1 MRAVTSMTTGCTVR
15 KLLAQAVAR
24 KRLRNGSPSW
34 VVELHKHLSSLR
46 VVTMADVARLAG
58 VSVTTVSHVINGT
71 RPASQRTRDS
81 VLAAIE
87 RTGYRPNTIAR
98 ALARGGTQ
106 SLGLAI
112 SGLSNPYFTDV
123 VASIEAAAGRA
134 GHTLLLGDTR
144 EDPEHE
150 LRIVRTLAERQVD
163 GLLLAPSVGALEGA
177 LPYLE
182 RAGVPVV
189 LLDRFLDVPLDQ
201 VGCDNEQPTAR
212 LVEHLIDLGHRRI
225 AMSIGIPGLSTTDER
240 VRGYRMAL
248 EQAGLEFDPQ
258 LVAEGGSLRDQA
270 QAAMHTLL
278 DLPDPPTA
286 VVSGNNFMTIGLL
299 RAIAERGLRVPEDIA
314 LVPFDAFEWAD
325 LFHPRLTFIRRPTS
339 ALGSR
344 AVELLLSRLQDPS
357 RPVRTERLEATFV
370 HRDSCGCSK
379 TSRRS

>member
-1 MRAVTSMTTGCTVR
+1 M
-15 KLLAQAVAR
+15 
-24 KRLRNGSPSW
+24 P
-34 VVELHKHLSSLR
+34 

-71 RPASQRTRDS
+71 RPASQRTRDR

-112 SGLSNPYFTDV
+112 SGLSNPYFMDV
-123 VASIEAAAGRA
+123 VAAVEQAAGRA

-150 LRIVRTLAERQVD
+150 LRIVRALAERQVD
-163 GLLLAPSVGALEGA
+163 GMLLAPTVGAVEHA

-182 RAGVPVV
+182 SQGVPTV
-189 LLDRFLDVPLDQ
+189 LLDRFVDVGLDQ

-212 LVEHLIDLGHRRI
+212 LVEHLIFKGHTRI
-225 AMSIGIPGLSTTDER
+225 AMAIGIPGLSTTDER

-248 EQAGLEFDPQ
+248 EQGGLGFDPA
-258 LVAEGGSLRDQA
+258 LVAEGGSQRDVA
-270 QAAMHTLL
+270 RDAMHALL

-299 RAIAERGLRVPEDIA
+299 RAISERGLKVPDDIA
-314 LVPFDAFEWAD
+314 LVGFDDFEWAD
-325 LFHPRLTFIRRPTS
+325 LFAPRLTVIRQPTTE
-339 ALGSR
+339 LGSR
-344 AVELLLSRLQDPS
+344 AVELLLSRLADPE
-357 RPVRTERLEATFV
+357 RPPRTERLEAMFV
-370 HRDSCGCSK
+370 HRNSCGCTGPSPALQVRAQPSK
-379 TSRRS
+379 A

>member
-1 MRAVTSMTTGCTVR
+1 M
-15 KLLAQAVAR
+15 LL
-24 KRLRNGSPSW
+24 P
-34 VVELHKHLSSLR
+34 

-71 RPASQRTRDS
+71 RPASQRTRDR
-81 VLAAIE
+81 VLAAID

-112 SGLSNPYFTDV
+112 SGLSNPYFMDV
-123 VASIEAAAGRA
+123 VAAVEQAAGRA

-150 LRIVRTLAERQVD
+150 LRIVRALAERQVD
-163 GLLLAPSVGALEGA
+163 GMLLAPTVGAVEHA

-182 RAGVPVV
+182 AQGVPTV
-189 LLDRFLDVPLDQ
+189 LLDRFVDAGLDQ

-212 LVEHLIDLGHRRI
+212 LVEHLIAKGHTRI
-225 AMSIGIPGLSTTDER
+225 AMAIGIPGLSTTDER

-248 EQAGLEFDPQ
+248 EQGGLGFDPA
-258 LVAEGGSLRDQA
+258 LVAEGGSQRDVA
-270 QAAMHTLL
+270 RDAMHALL

-299 RAIAERGLRVPEDIA
+299 RAIAERGLTVPDDLA
-314 LVPFDAFEWAD
+314 LVAFDDFEWAD
-325 LFHPRLTFIRRPTS
+325 LFAPRLTVIRQPTTE
-339 ALGSR
+339 LGSR
-344 AVELLLSRLQDPS
+344 AVELLLSRLADPE
-357 RPVRTERLEATFV
+357 RPPRTERLEAMFI
-370 HRDSCGCSK
+370 HRDSCGCHAAQAA
-379 TSRRS
+379 SRSALR

>member
-1 MRAVTSMTTGCTVR
+1 MGGPGIHTT
-15 KLLAQAVAR
+15 QS
-24 KRLRNGSPSW
+24 RLP
-34 VVELHKHLSSLR
+34 SSLR

-58 VSVTTVSHVINGT
+58 VSVTTVSHVLNGT
-71 RPASQRTRDS
+71 RPASQRTRES

-123 VASIEAAAGRA
+123 VAAIEGAAGRA

-150 LRIVRTLAERQVD
+150 LRIVRALAERQVD
-163 GLLLAPSVGALEGA
+163 GMLVAPTVGAVEYA

-182 RAGVPVV
+182 SQGVPTV
-189 LLDRFLDVPLDQ
+189 LLDRFVDVPLDQ

-212 LVEHLIDLGHRRI
+212 LVEHLIDKGHTRI
-225 AMSIGIPGLSTTDER
+225 AMAIGIPGLSTTDER
-240 VRGYRMAL
+240 VRGYRGAL
-248 EQAGLEFDPQ
+248 ERGGLSFDPA
-258 LVAEGGSLRDQA
+258 LVAEGGSLRDRA
-270 QAAMHTLL
+270 RDAMHALL

-299 RAIAERGLRVPEDIA
+299 RAIAERGLTVPDDLA
-314 LVPFDAFEWAD
+314 LVAFDDFEWAD
-325 LFHPRLTFIRRPTS
+325 LFAPRLTVIRQPTTE
-339 ALGSR
+339 LGSR
-344 AVELLLSRLQDPS
+344 AVELLLSRLADPD
-357 RPVRTERLEATFV
+357 RPPRTERLEAMFV
-370 HRDSCGCSK
+370 HRNSCGCTGPSPALQI
-379 TSRRS
+379 RAQP